1 VTALQ
6 RSSDLRE
13 SADVAAGKQPRS
25 GYIDVFRGLL
35 IAHMALDHASLMFNA
50 GRGGEEL
57 AALPPSFSDDLLQFV
72 TRFTGI
78 PVAPAFCFMA
88 GFMVAMTSLARASR
102 GVAHSEITRRLI
114 IRGCVLIAADAII
127 MGLPRALMGFY
138 SFMVLSCIGVAIIL
152 LALVRDAPTKI
163 LLPTALGVLLLHPLL
178 DVSSMPVA
186 LQAILYEPVREGP
199 VRSMYPLIPWAAI
212 VVVGF
217 VVGRDA
223 LSRTD
228 LVRFW
233 LKLSAVCLIS
243 FFAIRLN
250 GHYGNAFAYSS
261 VMSREFWFFS
271 KYPPDLPF
279 LAWSFALTFLTLAV
293 LKAIAGEHVPTLF
306 KPLEAFGRVP
316 FFFYLVH
323 FYVLG
328 IAQAILRTKVD
339 LATTY
344 LIWTA
349 LLIVMTWPC
358 VWYYRKKRDRPNIIT
373 RYL

>member
-1 VTALQ
+1 
-6 RSSDLRE
+6 
-13 SADVAAGKQPRS
+13 
-25 GYIDVFRGLL
+25 
-35 IAHMALDHASLMFNA
+35 MALDHASLMFNA

-57 AALPPSFSDDLLQFV
+57 AALPPSFPEDLLQFL

-102 GVAHSEITRRLI
+102 GIADREITHRLI
-114 IRGCVLIAADAII
+114 VRGCVLIAADAII
-127 MGLPRALMGFY
+127 LGLPRALMGFY
-138 SFMVLSCIGVAIIL
+138 SFMVLSCIGVALIL
-152 LALVRDAPTKI
+152 LALLRDVPTKI
-163 LLPTALGVLLLHPLL
+163 LLPAALAVLVLHPLL
-178 DVSSMPVA
+178 DVSFLPLA
-186 LQAILYEPVREGP
+186 LQAILYEPVREGA

-212 VVVGF
+212 VIVGF

-223 LSRTD
+223 LSRPH
-228 LVRFW
+228 LVPFW
-233 LKLSAVCLIS
+233 LKLSAACFIA
-243 FFAIRLN
+243 FFGIRLYAN
-250 GHYGNAFAYSS
+250 YGNAFAYSS
-261 VMSREFWFFS
+261 VMSREFWFFA

-279 LAWSFALTFLTLAV
+279 LAWAFALTFLTLAW
-293 LKAIAGEHVPTLF
+293 LKMIAGERVPALL
-306 KPLEAFGRVP
+306 KPFEVFGRVP

-328 IAQAILRTKVD
+328 IAQALLRTKAD

-344 LIWTA
+344 AIWIA

-358 VWYYRKKRDRPNIIT
+358 VWYYRKKRDRPNFIT

>member
-1 VTALQ
+1 MTLHRPIALHTRIEAAATAQ
-6 RSSDLRE
+6 SR
-13 SADVAAGKQPRS
+13 A

-57 AALPPSFSDDLLQFV
+57 AALPPDFPADIWQFL

-88 GFMVAMTSLARASR
+88 GFMVAMTSISRVSR
-102 GVAHSEITRRLI
+102 GVAHAEVTRRLI

-138 SFMVLSCIGVAIIL
+138 SFMVLSCIGVAIIV
-152 LALVRDAPTKI
+152 LALVRDVPTKI
-163 LLPTALGVLLLHPLL
+163 LLPAALAVLLLHPLI
-178 DVSSMPVA
+178 DVSFLPIA
-186 LQAILYEPVREGP
+186 LQAVLYEPVRDGA
-199 VRSMYPLIPWAAI
+199 VRSLYPVIPWAAI
-212 VVVGF
+212 VVLGF

-223 LSRTD
+223 LTRKD
-228 LVRFW
+228 PAAFW
-233 LKLSAVCLIS
+233 LKLSAMCFTAFI
-243 FFAIRLN
+243 AIRLHAN
-250 GHYGNAFAYSS
+250 YGNAFSYTSIT
-261 VMSREFWFFS
+261 SREFWFFA

-279 LAWSFALTFLTLAV
+279 LSWALALTFLTLAILQV
-293 LKAIAGEHVPTLF
+293 IAGKHVPALL
-306 KPLEAFGRVP
+306 KPFETFGRVP

-328 IAQAILRTKVD
+328 ITQAIVRQQFGLGM
-339 LATTY
+339 TY
-344 LIWTA
+344 VVWIV
-349 LLIVMTWPC
+349 LLIVMLWPC
-358 VWYYRKKRDRPNIIT
+358 TWYYRKKRERPNFIT